1 MNQLALLAV
10 FLLAVASPL
19 SMPQTVN
26 DTGRAGQKG
35 DQNHRVTTPNPTAT
49 EQFGGQQAARP
60 ANSNTHN
67 HNYYPEA
74 SDWWDAI
81 VGIATVAIA
90 VFTVFLWWTSRKQ
103 WNIANKTLALQ
114 FRPKLIVRNFEIP
127 LRLEGGNA
135 KYYFI
140 RNKLVSGQ
148 FYVANIGDGPATITE
163 SLCIVYW
170 QKGLVLPM
178 RRPYE
183 GNDGNNPVA
192 GKIEPGGRLTAVF
205 QSKELLPISQ
215 IEIGMMGY
223 DYSPSW
229 RVYIMG
235 WIEYSDDLGIGRR
248 TAFCRRFDPTT
259 NRFMP
264 VDDPDYEKAE

>member
-1 MNQLALLAV
+1 MKTALPILTLALL
-10 FLLAVASPL
+10 FVASSP
-19 SMPQTVN
+19 SPVKAEVRHGTEDHHHASGSVVPTPQNQRSPVATPAEA
-26 DTGRAGQKG
+26 RAYTY
-35 DQNHRVTTPNPTAT
+35 NY
-49 EQFGGQQAARP
+49 
-60 ANSNTHN
+60 
-67 HNYYPEA
+67 YYPEK
-74 SDWWDAI
+74 SDVPPVSFQI
-81 VGIATVAIA
+81 VTTVLLLI
-90 VFTVFLWWTSRKQ
+90 FTGGLWVTSIWQ

-140 RNKLVSGQ
+140 RNELVSGQ

-205 QSKELLPISQ
+205 QSEELLPISQ

-223 DYSPSW
+223 PYSPSW